1 MSQEP
6 TNAEILKAITEGQK
20 HTDGRIDEILEV
32 VNDFSSKMDKDI
44 SSLKSDVGTLKS
56 DVGTLKSDV
65 GTLKSDVGYLK
76 SNMVTKDDLE
86 RSQAKQKGEI
96 ILTMRK
102 EDIKLRELISTMHG
116 KQMLTDT
123 EVQHIITMEPF
134 AQLSV

>member
-1 MSQEP
+1 MNNQEP
-6 TNAEILKAITEGQK
+6 TNKDII
-20 HTDGRIDEILEV
+20 EV
-32 VNDFSSKMDKDI
+32 INAFSTKMDKDI

-56 DVGTLKSDV
+56 DVA
-65 GTLKSDVGYLK
+65 YLK
-76 SNMVTKDDLE
+76 SNMATKDYIDGAL
-86 RSQAKQKGEI
+86 AKQKGEI

-102 EDIKLRELISTMHG
+102 EDIKLRELISIMHG